1 MRLFIAV
8 ELPRQVEG
16 EIARFQ
22 GELSSL
28 APRGVSWV
36 KTENIHCTVKF
47 LGEVEDSLLTALQK
61 TLAGLHVPPAF
72 GLRAAGTGVFPR
84 WADPRVIWVGLDPLP
99 RALVSLHDN
108 LEAALEPLG
117 FPPEERRFSPHLTLG
132 RVRDT
137 HSVSRVLDRLRERK
151 DIVLGEWTATEFVL
165 FRSILKPSGAE
176 YTILQRVPLGG
187 PTL

>member
-8 ELPRQVEG
+8 ELPKPVEA

-22 GELSSL
+22 GELSAL

-36 KTENIHCTVKF
+36 KPENIHCTVKF
-47 LGEVEDSLLTALQK
+47 LGEIDNGLLPALQK
-61 TLAGLHVPPAF
+61 TLSGLRVPPAF
-72 GLRAAGTGVFPR
+72 GIRAAGTGVFPR

-99 RALVSLHDN
+99 RALAALHEY
-108 LEAALEPLG
+108 LETALEPLG

-137 HSVSRVLDRLRERK
+137 HSISRALDRLRERK

-165 FRSILKPSGAE
+165 FQSVLKPSGAE

-187 PTL
+187 PTP